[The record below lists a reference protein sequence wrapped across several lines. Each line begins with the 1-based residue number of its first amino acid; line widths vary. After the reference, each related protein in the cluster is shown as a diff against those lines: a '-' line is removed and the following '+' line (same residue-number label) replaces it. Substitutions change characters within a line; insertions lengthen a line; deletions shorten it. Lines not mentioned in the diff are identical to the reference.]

1 MTIHDTHP
9 FADPDPDPVRRF
21 RGRLGGAVTLWS
33 AGSGP
38 DRVGLTV
45 SSLVVALGE
54 PSHVIGLLDP
64 DADLTE
70 ALRDTGRAV
79 VQVLAWSDRALGE
92 AFAGMAPAPGG
103 PFRMADFEDT
113 PWGPRL
119 VSARTWAGVEL
130 VDEREVGWSAEVTCR
145 IAHLEGADDPA
156 SGALGHRRGRWLPL
170 VHPGHPLGSDA

>member
-1 MTIHDTHP
+1 VTIHDTHP
-9 FADPDPDPVRRF
+9 FADPHPDPVRRF
-21 RGRLGGAVTLWS
+21 RGRLGGAVTLWTT
-33 AGSGP
+33 GSGP

-70 ALRDTGRAV
+70 TLRDTGRAV

-113 PWGPRL
+113 PWGPAA
-119 VSARTWAGVEL
+119 SRTSRSPTTLPRAPWATAAG
-130 VDEREVGWSAEVTCR
+130 GGS
-145 IAHLEGADDPA
+145 
-156 SGALGHRRGRWLPL
+156 RWCTRAIL
-170 VHPGHPLGSDA
+170 

>member
-79 VQVLAWSDRALGE
+79 VQV
-92 AFAGMAPAPGG
+92 
-103 PFRMADFEDT
+103 
-113 PWGPRL
+113 
-119 VSARTWAGVEL
+119 AGVVQADGQDLGWLTGSQQLDLRDL
-130 VDEREVGWSAEVTCR
+130 VRVVGDREF
-145 IAHLEGADDPA
+145 LEGA
-156 SGALGHRRGRWLPL
+156 GAKVFH
-170 VHPGHPLGSDA
+170 

>member
-9 FADPDPDPVRRF
+9 FADPHPDPVRRF
-21 RGRLGGAVTLWS
+21 RGRLGGAVTLWTT
-33 AGSGP
+33 GSGP

-70 ALRDTGRAV
+70 TLRDTGRAV

-119 VSARTWAGVEL
+119 VTAGTSRSPTTLPRAPWATAAG
-130 VDEREVGWSAEVTCR
+130 GGS
-145 IAHLEGADDPA
+145 
-156 SGALGHRRGRWLPL
+156 RWCTRAIL
-170 VHPGHPLGSDA
+170 